1 MEAIISQFFIAAIL
15 CLRCWALFGGSRV
28 VLGALIAVY
37 VCCLGLQIYPTVI
50 TFNLPLAYIEG
61 VSEIGDASVACFM
74 ETYIAL
80 TMVNL
85 GPWRIAGWIGIVFF
99 DGVVMALTAWRAIR
113 LRMSG
118 IRVSI
123 VESLLQDGIY
133 YFAIVFGLNMA
144 TVIAYVSTQCAYQLV
159 LQRMTQV
166 LTVVMTSHMFLH
178 LKGTNSRA
186 REGAVSTNVV
196 FGTLVDREKYTHDR
210 YHSIFRSTDQSGVEV
225 DDWKPGK

>member
-1 MEAIISQFFIAAIL
+1 MDWNRVLRRRGDGLDRMACDQVADVWTSGIYRGESAPGRYLLLRYENPQEVYFIADKP
-15 CLRCWALFGGSRV
+15 FV
-28 VLGALIAVY
+28 V
-37 VCCLGLQIYPTVI
+37 
-50 TFNLPLAYIEG
+50 
-61 VSEIGDASVACFM
+61 
-74 ETYIAL
+74 
-80 TMVNL
+80 
-85 GPWRIAGWIGIVFF
+85 
-99 DGVVMALTAWRAIR
+99 
-113 LRMSG
+113 
-118 IRVSI
+118 
-123 VESLLQDGIY
+123 
-133 YFAIVFGLNMA
+133 AIVFGLNMA